1 MKKKL
6 LGYYDYTVILTYCG
20 MLSAFVGILRLLSQD
35 YWNAVVCLM
44 VAGVCDMFDGAV
56 AATKTRTESEKR
68 FGIQIDSQIGRAHV

>member
-1 MKKKL
+1 MMKKKL

-44 VAGVCDMFDGAV
+44 VAGV
-56 AATKTRTESEKR
+56 
-68 FGIQIDSQIGRAHV
+68 